1 MVSTGGSIGLRGAG
15 LHDGVLQTHLAT
27 VAPRQPEA
35 WQYDPVERREAPLC
49 SSAEKLGAPLLALAV
64 LSGFATGL
72 FAGFGLQQVLGQL
85 GRSGFVLDGGD
96 QGWNAGAL
104 IIVVA
109 AVVVL
114 VVPTLRRAGAGF
126 VLGLVLGGLAQLVF
140 FQWLFSSLR

>member
-1 MVSTGGSIGLRGAG
+1 M
-15 LHDGVLQTHLAT
+15 
-27 VAPRQPEA
+27 
-35 WQYDPVERREAPLC
+35 
-49 SSAEKLGAPLLALAV
+49 LALAV

-72 FAGFGLQQVLGQL
+72 FAGFGLQQVRGQL

-140 FQWLFSSLR
+140 FLWLFSSLR